1 MGISIFFRKCVS
13 SAITKR
19 KNQAPLKGHG
29 LKKVWYLS
37 VDIMV
42 LFHLG
47 VLLHLQLEEREHD

>member
-1 MGISIFFRKCVS
+1 MPKWVSLFFSENVYHQQLQK
-13 SAITKR
+13 K

-47 VLLHLQLEEREHD
+47 VLLHL

>member
-1 MGISIFFRKCVS
+1 MRCLNGYLFFFSENVYHLQLQ
-13 SAITKR
+13 

-47 VLLHLQLEEREHD
+47 VLLHL